1 MTIEDIKT
9 SDKVMLTPAD
19 VAEALGVDA
28 QGIRVMAHEQPERLG
43 FPVVVC
49 GRNGRAVRI
58 PRASFLKFL
67 GVND

>member
-1 MTIEDIKT
+1 MTINEIKA

-58 PRASFLKFL
+58 PRVAFLRYI
-67 GVND
+67 GYEQ

>member
-1 MTIEDIKT
+1 MTLNEIKA

-19 VAEALGVDA
+19 IAEALGVDA

-43 FPVVVC
+43 FQVVIC

-58 PRASFLKFL
+58 PRLAFLKFL
-67 GVND
+67 VVD

>member
-1 MTIEDIKT
+1 MTLDEIKSST
-9 SDKVMLTPAD
+9 KVMLTPAD

-43 FPVVVC
+43 FPVTVC

-58 PRASFLKFL
+58 PRVAFLKYL
-67 GVND
+67 GID

>member
-1 MTIEDIKT
+1 MTLNEIKA
-9 SDKVMLTPAD
+9 SDKVMLTPSD
-19 VAEALGVDA
+19 IAEALGVDA

-58 PRASFLKFL
+58 PRVAFLKYL
-67 GVND
+67 GID

>member
-1 MTIEDIKT
+1 MTLNEIKA

-58 PRASFLKFL
+58 PRVAFLKFL
-67 GVND
+67 GVD

>member
-43 FPVVVC
+43 FPVTVC

-58 PRASFLKFL
+58 PRLAFLKYL
-67 GVND
+67 GID

>member
-1 MTIEDIKT
+1 MTLNEIKA

-58 PRASFLKFL
+58 PRVAFLKYL
-67 GVND
+67 GSD

>member
-1 MTIEDIKT
+1 MTLDEIKA

-58 PRASFLKFL
+58 PRIAFLRYI
-67 GVND
+67 GYEQ

>member
-1 MTIEDIKT
+1 MTLNEIKT

-43 FPVVVC
+43 FQVVIC

-58 PRASFLKFL
+58 PRLAFLKFL
-67 GVND
+67 GVD

>member
-1 MTIEDIKT
+1 MTLNEIKA

-58 PRASFLKFL
+58 PRLAFLKFL
-67 GVND
+67 GVD

>member
-1 MTIEDIKT
+1 MTLDEIKV
-9 SDKVMLTPAD
+9 SDKVMLTPVD

-58 PRASFLKFL
+58 PRVAFLKYL
-67 GVND
+67 GID

>member
-1 MTIEDIKT
+1 MTLDEIKV

-19 VAEALGVDA
+19 IAEALGVDA

-43 FPVVVC
+43 FPVTVC

-58 PRASFLKFL
+58 PRIAFLKYL
-67 GVND
+67 GID